1 MGEQRVAFGQVFQVL
16 ACKGCGKMPHLE
28 TYTDAYRGVTVFL
41 VDCPVCC
48 TVLLAHVKLM
58 VMNTVQ
64 EVAVCEW
71 NEVQRNGDR

>member
-48 TVLLAHVKLM
+48 LM